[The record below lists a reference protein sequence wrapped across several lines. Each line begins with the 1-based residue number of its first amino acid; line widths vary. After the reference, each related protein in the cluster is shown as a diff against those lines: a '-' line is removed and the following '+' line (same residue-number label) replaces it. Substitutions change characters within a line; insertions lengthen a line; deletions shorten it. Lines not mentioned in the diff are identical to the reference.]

1 MELQRNSAIDR
12 FRGLAVLMMAVANYL
27 GEVEIVPA
35 WLKHAPDIGFT
46 ITDTIASIF
55 LFAVGLLYGRSFRK
69 RAGINKS
76 AAYGHF
82 ATRYLAL
89 IGIGA
94 FLSAGGDVLAGIHAE
109 WGVLQSIG
117 VAGLFCL
124 AFIQLKPVPRMFAGL
139 ALLTAYQFML
149 DRSMLEAVLN
159 TPHGGI
165 FGAISWSAMLIMVSG
180 LGDLKERGL
189 KAYTLGS
196 LAVSVLAVFAAFLT
210 PISKNRVS
218 ASFILLTLAIS
229 AWLYLAIELLTR
241 NWKTRGALC
250 WVGENPLG
258 LYVLHMLMLGLLAVP
273 QNPHWYAGAPVW
285 LVAVQLTVFLG
296 ILIAVAYL
304 LHRKNIVIKL

>member
-55 LFAVGLLYGRSFRK
+55 LFAIGLLYGRSFRK
-69 RAGINKS
+69 RASISKS
-76 AAYGHF
+76 EAYGHF

-89 IGIGA
+89 LGIGA

-117 VAGLFCL
+117 VAGLICL
-124 AFIQLKPVPRMFAGL
+124 AFIRLKPVPRILAGL

-149 DRSMLEAVLN
+149 DRSMLEMVLA

-165 FGAISWSAMLIMVSG
+165 FGAISWSAMLVMATG
-180 LGDLKERGL
+180 LADLKEKGL
-189 KAYTLGS
+189 KAYALGS
-196 LAVSVLAVFAAFLT
+196 LAVSALAVAAAFIT

-218 ASFILLTLAIS
+218 ASFVLLTLAIS
-229 AWLYLAIELLTR
+229 ALLYLAVELLTR
-241 NWKTRGALC
+241 NWKTRGPLC

-273 QNPHWYAGAPVW
+273 QNPHWYAGAPAW
-285 LVAVQLTVFLG
+285 LAAIQLTVFLG
-296 ILIAVAYL
+296 ILIVVGYL
-304 LHRKNIVIKL
+304 LHRKHIVIKL